1 MWRWQIGLL
10 SIGVPTVGPVCNLQ
24 TAEQLLNNEKFQE
37 AYSAYLSLA
46 EDGQLDAQV
55 MVAWMKE
62 NGRGVSRDLAG
73 ALEWYRKA
81 AERGSSVA
89 EFHLGTVLMKTG
101 EKAEAFLWY
110 TKAASSAYMPAVYR
124 LAWAYET
131 GAGAPIDKDRA
142 FDLFKKNAS
151 RGHLPSELVL
161 AKKMLKGSHGNF
173 NRILGIYYV
182 LKTYLQIVLIAW
194 TDLEDDRV
202 RV

>member
-1 MWRWQIGLL
+1 
-10 SIGVPTVGPVCNLQ
+10 VDPVYNLK
-24 TAEQLLNNEKFQE
+24 TAEQLLDDEKFQE
-37 AYSAYLSLA
+37 AYTAYLSLA

-55 MVAWMKE
+55 MVGWMKE

-101 EKAEAFLWY
+101 EKSEAFLWY

-124 LAWAYET
+124 LAWAYESGT
-131 GAGAPIDKDRA
+131 GTPIDKDLA
-142 FDLFKKNAS
+142 GTLFKKNAS

-161 AKKMLKGSHGNF
+161 AKKMLKGSQGDF
-173 NRILGIYYV
+173 NRILGIYYI
-182 LKTYLQIVLIAW
+182 LKIYVQVVLIARR
-194 TDLEDDRV
+194 DLGDDRV